1 MASHHLI
8 EAHLAELRRRLPA
21 DVVDELADGLTET
34 YEHHLA
40 SGHPPSSAAD
50 SCHSPSSVTPSD
62 HRTPSPARH
71 PAAEPP
77 SPCSPPGRP
86 SARCWGSGSCSD
98 TPGPGRFP
106 IPLRVAFGLTLLAAI
121 AALLTAAASRLSY
134 ARTRIAAAGAL
145 ALITLDLALITAVLL
160 VAPRLTWPMAA
171 AIPAS
176 LTRLTLTARAVPGI
190 LTR

>member
-8 EAHLAELRRRLPA
+8 DAHLVQLRRRLPA
-21 DVVDELADGLTET
+21 DLVDELADGLTET
-34 YEHHLA
+34 YRHHLA
-40 SGHPPSSAAD
+40 AGHPP
-50 SCHSPSSVTPSD
+50 
-62 HRTPSPARH
+62 
-71 PAAEPP
+71 PAAETRALAEFGDAETITAAFTRQA
-77 SPCSPPGRP
+77 PGRRAALALIATGP
-86 SARCWGSGSCSD
+86 AVGASWGLVLLLGQAWARQI
-98 TPGPGRFP
+98 PV
-106 IPLRVAFGLTLLAAI
+106 PLRVAGGLALLAAI
-121 AALLTAAASRLSY
+121 AALVTAATSRLSY

-145 ALITLDLALITAVLL
+145 TLITLDLALITAALL